1 MRLKGLQVNNNK
13 YIRNVPS
20 IYAGDW
26 FWYNFEMF
34 IIGLHKQL
42 EVGMTF
48 ISKMKLPFGIS
59 LATSI
64 VIKQFGN
71 PYKNDRD
78 CGEFITH
85 NGQGG
90 LSTRSSTTHNVA
102 NQVLSQGNETLKNSY
117 EGHQMVQVIRG
128 HKDKESPTSEFYTY
142 LGLYYIMCMRH
153 ELGKMGTWS
162 TCLILNVKKV
172 KIHSLHVHPNLKYI
186 LPI

>member
-1 MRLKGLQVNNNK
+1 MV
-13 YIRNVPS
+13 Y
-20 IYAGDW
+20 
-26 FWYNFEMF
+26 FEIF

-42 EVGMTF
+42 EVGMIF
-48 ISKMKLPFGIS
+48 IRKMKLPSGIS

-78 CGEFITH
+78 YGEFITH

-90 LSTRSSTTHNVA
+90 LSIRYSATHNVA
-102 NQVLSQGNETLKNSY
+102 NQVLTKRNETFKNNY
-117 EGHQMVQVIRG
+117 EGHQMVRVIRG

-142 LGLYYIMCMRH
+142 LGLYYIMYMRY

-172 KIHSLHVHPNLKYI
+172 KIHSLHVHPNLEYI